1 MRDYYRLIISI
12 SISKSMKI
20 SEWLSLAG
28 FVFIACISVAGAFRI
43 EGTAWRVLLIMS
55 AVVSLI
61 LAITR
66 MLKNKRMAKK
76 IQTLEEN
83 QLSVRYD
90 EEKEMLCFEKGVK

>member
-1 MRDYYRLIISI
+1 
-12 SISKSMKI
+12 MKI
-20 SEWLSLAG
+20 SDWLSLAG
-28 FVFIACISVAGAFRI
+28 FVFIACVSVAGAFRI

-66 MLKNKRMAKK
+66 MMKNKRMAKK

-90 EEKEMLCFEKGVK
+90 EEKEMLCFEKGVKGSNG

>member
-1 MRDYYRLIISI
+1 
-12 SISKSMKI
+12 MKI
-20 SEWLSLAG
+20 SDWLSLAG
-28 FVFIACISVAGAFRI
+28 FVFIACVSVAGAFRI

-66 MLKNKRMAKK
+66 MMKNKRMAKK

-90 EEKEMLCFEKGVK
+90 EEKEMLCFEKGAK

>member
-1 MRDYYRLIISI
+1 
-12 SISKSMKI
+12 MKI
-20 SEWLSLAG
+20 GDWLSLSG
-28 FVFIACISVAGAFRI
+28 FVFIACVSIAGAFRI

-66 MLKNKRMAKK
+66 MMKNKRMAKK
-76 IQTLEEN
+76 IQKLEEN

>member
-1 MRDYYRLIISI
+1 
-12 SISKSMKI
+12 MKI
-20 SEWLSLAG
+20 GDWLTLAG
-28 FVFIACISVAGAFRI
+28 FVFIACVSVAGALRI

-55 AVVSLI
+55 AVVLLI

-66 MLKNKRMAKK
+66 MMKNKRMAKK
-76 IQTLEEN
+76 IQKLEEN

>member
-1 MRDYYRLIISI
+1 
-12 SISKSMKI
+12 MKI
-20 SEWLSLAG
+20 GDWLSLAG
-28 FVFIACISVAGAFRI
+28 FVFIACVSIAGSFRI

-66 MLKNKRMAKK
+66 MMKNKRMAKK

-90 EEKEMLCFEKGVK
+90 EEKEMLCFEKGAK